1 MNDYRKSAESFG
13 RTLDDAKD
21 QMGDTAKD
29 LYNQS
34 RKSSAQA
41 FNAAKASV
49 AEARETA
56 FSLEGALRDFIEHQP
71 YTAVA
76 VGLAFGWLLGRIR
89 RPL

>member
-1 MNDYRKSAESFG
+1 MNDYRKAAESFG

-34 RKSSAQA
+34 RKSSARA
-41 FNAAKASV
+41 FSAAKESAV
-49 AEARETA
+49 EAREA
-56 FSLEGALRDFIEHQP
+56 ASSYGGVLGDFIERQP
-71 YTAVA
+71 YTAVV
-76 VGLAFGWLLGRIR
+76 VGVALGWLLGRTH